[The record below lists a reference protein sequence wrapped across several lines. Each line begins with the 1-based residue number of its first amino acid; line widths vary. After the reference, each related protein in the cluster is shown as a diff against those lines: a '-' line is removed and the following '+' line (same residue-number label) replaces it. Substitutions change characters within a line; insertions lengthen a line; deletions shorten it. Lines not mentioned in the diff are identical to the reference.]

1 MNSNVLTSPGKVKK
15 WQRAR
20 TPEQQEKRRH
30 DILKAAYLL
39 FRDMDFAD
47 ITLNSIAKESKLSKT
62 SIYLYFKTREE
73 IFMQIFGEVFRE
85 WIAHSIV
92 ELDKISQKA
101 DSRKIAGTWIHIL
114 WSNERMCSIAPLLQL
129 TIEHNISEEILAEKL
144 KMKLEESKKLQKTM
158 QRFIPGISVE
168 DTFRLVLY
176 TFNLF
181 SQFIAN
187 ARNDRLLKVL
197 ASEEFSYL
205 HIDLKEWTVS
215 GVAMFIDSFR
225 NKK

>member
-1 MNSNVLTSPGKVKK
+1 MWN
-15 WQRAR
+15 
-20 TPEQQEKRRH
+20 
-30 DILKAAYLL
+30 
-39 FRDMDFAD
+39 
-47 ITLNSIAKESKLSKT
+47 
-62 SIYLYFKTREE
+62 
-73 IFMQIFGEVFRE
+73 
-85 WIAHSIV
+85 
-92 ELDKISQKA
+92 
-101 DSRKIAGTWIHIL
+101 
-114 WSNERMCSIAPLLQL
+114 NERMCSIAPLLQL
-129 TIEHNISEEILAEKL
+129 TIEHNISEDLLAEKL
-144 KMKLEESKKLQKTM
+144 KMKLEESRKLQKSM
-158 QRFIPGISVE
+158 QRLIPGISVE
-168 DTFRLVLY
+168 DTFRLILY